1 MRYHQA
7 IVFMGMIFFLNLSWG
22 LDFACSSKPGNA
34 NVRSLTGTLIPA
46 EPEGS
51 DPEQVVRIHPNTV
64 KDIGGYTRVQEIFG
78 IMSGNIDLR
87 ALPYLRDAN
96 IQAIRNIINWL
107 PRPGEFGYERGSI
120 EWYDDFMQRDP
131 YPLWEQILNKPALRR
146 YFDDSY
152 GPVSIGICTNPEL
165 FDQKLE
171 RNPEGARKHM
181 DAFIAALKNLE
192 SPDKESALKYAQ
204 LYNEPET
211 WTDAFDGN
219 HKLASDAYTRVYN
232 ALYDFIK
239 QQHPDIIF
247 PANCIGHNH
256 AYNLD
261 TGSEKKNWGV
271 WVKYFIDHV
280 DNPRSLNYFN
290 AHAYSIP
297 TLRNLAFASMT
308 QNYAEQTRGFKPRF
322 LLTEISSPAP
332 EDASR
337 AENYRKLFTFHAND
351 LFMMLHHPDKYAL
364 RIAFTAAPGRK
375 HSFFNV
381 IEGELVPEA
390 SYYVYRTF
398 QNLRGT
404 NLHYS
409 SNNDHIRAFAS
420 SPGQDKLVIGL
431 FNPTHA
437 TQSIQLDP
445 GIAEGQI
452 SRIIRRKAV
461 FQQSISNAAYTEGE
475 VNISF
480 PYAMELEPR
489 STYAIE
495 IDLNEHLEREHT
507 VKTREFYG
515 SRVRTEMEDSVKL
528 NISIPYIPDKNGQAF
543 LKMATYTKQESGSF
557 TFLLNGKAYTAN
569 WEDAPDKTVPAW
581 NSMVGYFKIPIDKQ
595 DIQKENQLVIEPL
608 SGNILL
614 FSSIV
619 FDLYSYEHR

>member
-1 MRYHQA
+1 MRYQQA
-7 IVFMGMIFFLNLSWG
+7 IVLIWMIFFLDVSWG
-22 LDFACSSKPGNA
+22 LDYAISSKPDKA
-34 NVRSLTGTLIPA
+34 KDQSVTGA
-46 EPEGS
+46 GVS
-51 DPEQVVRIHPNTV
+51 AKAKGADPEQVVRIHPNTV
-64 KDIGGYTRVQEIFG
+64 KDIGGYNQVQEIFG
-78 IMSGNIDLR
+78 IMTGNIDLR

-107 PRPGEFGYERGSI
+107 PRPSQFGYDPESM
-120 EWYDDFMQRDP
+120 EWYDDFLQRDP
-131 YPLWEQILNKPALRR
+131 YPVWEQILDKPPLRR

-152 GPVSIGICTNPEL
+152 GPVSVGICTNPEL

-171 RNPEGARKHM
+171 RNLEGARKHM
-181 DAFIAALKNLE
+181 DAFIKALKKLE
-192 SPDKESALKYAQ
+192 SADTESALKYAQ

-211 WTDAFDGN
+211 WTDAFDGS
-219 HKLASDAYTRVYN
+219 HELASAAYTRIYN

-239 QQHPDIIF
+239 EKHPGIIF

-261 TGSEKKNWGV
+261 TGSDKKNWGV

-280 DNPRSLNYFN
+280 ENPRSLNYFN

-297 TLRNLAFASMT
+297 TLRNLAFATMT
-308 QNYAEQTRGFKPRF
+308 QNYAENERGFKPRF
-322 LLTEISSPAP
+322 LLSEISSPAP

-337 AENYRKLFTFHAND
+337 AENYRKLFTFHANE
-351 LFMMLHHPDKYAL
+351 LFMMLHHPDKYAS

-381 IEGELVPEA
+381 IDGKLVPEA

-404 NLHYS
+404 NLHYT
-409 SNNDHIRAFAS
+409 SNNDQIRAFAS

-445 GIAEGQI
+445 GITGGQI

-461 FQQSISNAAYTEGE
+461 FEQSTSNAAYTEGE

-495 IDLNEHLEREHT
+495 IDLNEHLERNHT

-543 LKMATYTKQESGSF
+543 VKMATYEKRGSGSF
-557 TFLLNGKAYTAN
+557 TFLLNGKAYSAN
-569 WEDAPDKTVPAW
+569 WADAPDKTVPAW

-595 DIQKENQLVIEPL
+595 DVQKENQLVIEPL

-619 FDLYSYEHR
+619 FDLYSYENK